1 MEGKPSRLYLEKIES
16 ELARALEHHWITRE
30 DHRKYHGMVMRV
42 ARKPDLTEEDRTNAL
57 IGAHVLFSD
66 LRGL

>member
-1 MEGKPSRLYLEKIES
+1 MEGNHSRHYLEKIES

-30 DHRKYHGMVMRV
+30 DHRKYHTMVMRV
-42 ARKPDLTEEDRTNAL
+42 ARKPELSEEDKTKAL